1 MEIAIERFGSG
12 VGGISP
18 EIDGYRQLE
27 LGECLIFAV
36 LKH

>member
-1 MEIAIERFGSG
+1 MPIGVLGVSG
-12 VGGISP
+12 NST

-27 LGECLIFAV
+27 LGECLIFAA